1 MESMTKAI
9 PPNAGAV
16 AADLVRRISAGDREA
31 ESRLVELHSRGL
43 SYLLLHLTGDRSL
56 SEDLHQETL
65 RIVLEKIR
73 RGDLREPEKL
83 AGFIRS
89 TARNLSIAEFRKVA
103 RRPEL
108 EDVDAISSSAEP
120 ADPTPSQLSRVLQE
134 EDRHC
139 VRQVLDELRSARDR
153 ELLYRFHIAEEPKD
167 EICDALG
174 LNSRQFNLALHRARQ
189 RFKQLVEKSAPQ
201 LRAPN
206 PP

>member
-1 MESMTKAI
+1 MTE
-9 PPNAGAV
+9 AV
-16 AADLVRRISAGDREA
+16 ELNAADLVRRISDGDRKA

-56 SEDLHQETL
+56 SDDLHQETF

-73 RGDLREPEKL
+73 RGELREPEKL

-89 TARNLSIAEFRKVA
+89 TARNLSIAEFRKAA

-108 EDVDAISSSAEP
+108 EDVSAIGGPAEP
-120 ADPTPSQLSRVLQE
+120 ADPAPNPLSRILQE
-134 EDRHC
+134 EDRRC
-139 VRQVLDELRSARDR
+139 VRQVLGELPSERDR
-153 ELLYRFHIAEEPKD
+153 ELLYRFHIAEEPKA
-167 EICDALG
+167 EICEALD
-174 LNSRQFNLALHRARQ
+174 LSSRQFNLALHRARR

-201 LRAPN
+201 LQAPA

>member
-1 MESMTKAI
+1 MESMTKAE
-9 PPNAGAV
+9 PANAGAV
-16 AADLVRRISAGDREA
+16 AADLVRRISDGDREA

-43 SYLLLHLTGDRSL
+43 SYLLRHLTGDRSL

-73 RGDLREPEKL
+73 RGELREPEKL

-89 TARNLSIAEFRKVA
+89 TARNLSMAEFRKAA

-108 EDVDAISSSAEP
+108 EDVEAIGAAEP
-120 ADPTPSQLSRVLQE
+120 ADPAPSQLSRVLLE
-134 EDRHC
+134 EDRRR
-139 VRQVLDELRSARDR
+139 VRQVLGELRSDRDR

-174 LNSRQFNLALHRARQ
+174 LSSRQFNLALHRARQ

>member
-1 MESMTKAI
+1 MTKAVQ
-9 PPNAGAV
+9 PNAGTI
-16 AADLVRRISAGDREA
+16 AADLVRRISDGDREA

-43 SYLLLHLTGDRSL
+43 SYLLLHLTNDRSL

-73 RGDLREPEKL
+73 RGELREPEKL

-89 TARNLSIAEFRKVA
+89 TARNLSIAEFRKAA
-103 RRPEL
+103 RRPAL
-108 EDVDAISSSAEP
+108 EDVEAIGGPAEP
-120 ADPTPSQLSRVLQE
+120 ADPAPSQLSRVLQE
-134 EDRHC
+134 EDRRC
-139 VRQVLDELRSARDR
+139 VRHVLGELRSDRDR
-153 ELLYRFHIAEEPKD
+153 ELLYRFHIAEEPKA

-174 LNSRQFNLALHRARQ
+174 LSSRQFNLALHRARQ

-201 LRAPN
+201 LRAAS